1 MKRNYLTFA
10 IGVLLVV
17 IFGLLLFCFQV
28 RQTEIALVTTFGKPT
43 RSINVNP
50 DRPEPG
56 LYFKWPWPIEKV
68 QVFDK
73 RIQDFEGKGDKF
85 EETLTQD
92 HYPLLIRVYAGWSI
106 SNPALFRERFGD
118 SLERAQ
124 MDLESLVRSSKS
136 AVVGRHPF
144 SDFISPDEKQVQIN
158 QIEQQILANVQPAAQ
173 SNYGIDVR
181 FLGIERLGLPE
192 SVTQKVLD
200 RMKEERQR
208 YVQKLQAEGDA
219 RARDIRSAADR
230 QATNIISRAQAQVI
244 EIRGQADAEAA
255 KALAVFRE
263 NPELAIFLL
272 KINALEESLK
282 ERSTLILDQRTPPF
296 DLLDAAA
303 KSNPG
308 SAASPAGRK

>member
-10 IGVLLVV
+10 IGGLLVV

-43 RSINVNP
+43 RSINVKP

-118 SLERAQ
+118 SLERAR

-144 SDFISPDEKQVQIN
+144 SQFISSDEKQLRIN
-158 QIEQQILANVQPAAQ
+158 QIEQEILAIVQPAAQ

-200 RMKEERQR
+200 RMKEERRR

-230 QATNIISRAQAQVI
+230 QATNILSRAQAQVI

-303 KSNPG
+303 KNNPG
-308 SAASPAGRK
+308 AAATPADRK

>member
-1 MKRNYLTFA
+1 MKRPYLTFI
-10 IGVLLVV
+10 IGLLLVLV
-17 IFGLLLFCFQV
+17 FGLLLFCFQV

-43 RSINVNP
+43 RSINVDP

-56 LYFKWPWPIEKV
+56 LYFKWPWPVEKV

-73 RIQDFEGKGDKF
+73 RIQDFQGKGDKF

-106 SNPALFRERFGD
+106 TNPALFRERFGD

-124 MDLESLVRSSKS
+124 MDLESLVRSAKS
-136 AVVGRHPF
+136 AVVGQHPF
-144 SDFISPDEKQVQIN
+144 SHFVSPNEQELRIT
-158 QIEQQILANVQPAAQ
+158 QIEQQILASVQPAAQ
-173 SNYGIDVR
+173 TNYGIDVR
-181 FLGIERLGLPE
+181 FLGIERLGLPQSITE
-192 SVTQKVLD
+192 KVFE

-230 QATNIISRAQAQVI
+230 QATNILSHAQARVI
-244 EIRGQADAEAA
+244 EIRGEAEAEAA
-255 KALAVFRE
+255 KALAVFKE

-296 DLLDAAA
+296 DLLDATSKGLPAA
-303 KSNPG
+303 
-308 SAASPAGRK
+308 AAPAGKK